1 MAYTVTIPS
10 SGKQFTVEAGETIL
24 QAGLRQGIKLPY
36 GCHGGLCGVCVSRI
50 IAGRIV
56 YPEGVPPALAEQE
69 ILEDQGLCCVGVPAD
84 DLIIEPV
91 ASKRDPNIHKDFDQ
105 KFSVKDLKD
114 LTVYLTTTLKAD

>member
-84 DLIIEPV
+84 DLVIEPV
-91 ASKRDPNIHKDFDQ
+91 NAGEDWEPW
-105 KFSVKDLKD
+105 
-114 LTVYLTTTLKAD
+114 A